1 MSDQDKIVMFNAP
14 ESAKS
19 HTMDGWLSRDGYFY
33 MDERTARYA
42 GCTHRPC
49 DDCGQ
54 PVPKMYVRCASC
66 REKQVQARYE
76 AMPAAPWDGVQMVY
90 SEKRDEYY
98 ASPDDA
104 EDELDDDESVAA
116 LRLVLCT
123 PNHVRSL
130 DCDDFADDLP
140 EDGEAPDELLAAID
154 AFNEATSG
162 VVLSWRPGKSR
173 LRAEEGSG
181 DE

>member
-1 MSDQDKIVMFNAP
+1 MTDQDKIVMFDAP

-33 MDERTARYA
+33 ADERTARYA
-42 GCTHRPC
+42 GCTHRLC
-49 DDCGQ
+49 ETCGAATA
-54 PVPKMYVRCASC
+54 KMYARCEPC
-66 REKQVQARYE
+66 REKLADARYK
-76 AMPAAPWDGVQMVY
+76 AMPEAPWDGVQMVY
-90 SEKRDEYY
+90 STTRDEFY

-104 EDELDDDESVAA
+104 EDELDDDESVAN

-130 DCDDFADDLP
+130 DGDNFADDLP
-140 EDGEAPDELLAAID
+140 EDGEAPDELLAAMD

-162 VVLSWRPGKSR
+162 IVLSWGPGKSR
-173 LRAEEGSG
+173 LRAEEGS
-181 DE
+181 E